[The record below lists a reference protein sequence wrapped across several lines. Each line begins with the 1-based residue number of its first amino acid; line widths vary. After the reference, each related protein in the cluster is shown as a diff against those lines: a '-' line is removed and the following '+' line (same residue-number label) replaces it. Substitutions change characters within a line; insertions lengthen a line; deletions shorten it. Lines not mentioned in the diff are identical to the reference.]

1 MVVEILVTEGCPNE
15 DAAIGLV
22 GMAASVLEMTPRVIL
37 VEVADLA
44 EAQQHNFAGS
54 PTIRI
59 DGCDVAPPLGEEVTY
74 RAEHTRRTTGPAEY
88 LTSSLSSRLCKT
100 RPTAANRDYGWAW
113 VTSRAGLGLGSGLHP
128 CIWRGRQGT
137 RRGNPA
143 SKSRDALRAQPA
155 APLIGQPS
163 CGKRGRSRS
172 VGW

>member
-59 DGCDVAPPLGEEVTY
+59 DGCDVAPPLGEEVTLSCRTY
-74 RAEHTRRTTGPAEY
+74 ATNHGPSGVPDVELVLAALERAA
-88 LTSSLSSRLCKT
+88 
-100 RPTAANRDYGWAW
+100 D
-113 VTSRAGLGLGSGLHP
+113 
-128 CIWRGRQGT
+128 RGQ
-137 RRGNPA
+137 
-143 SKSRDALRAQPA
+143 
-155 APLIGQPS
+155 
-163 CGKRGRSRS
+163 
-172 VGW
+172 